1 MTTSGFH
8 RHAHTHMNV
17 HTNAHHT
24 YTHRETT
31 VMELSRHNKYTQEDL
46 EFEASLSKIS

>member
-8 RHAHTHMNV
+8 GHAHTHMNV

-24 YTHRETT
+24 CTHTEKT
-31 VMELSRHNKYTQEDL
+31 VMELSRRSKYTQEDL
-46 EFEASLSKIS
+46 EFEASLSKVS